1 LITIRQLILM
11 QATIIIG
18 TAALPTRSEAQWW
31 APRAPSDFEECA
43 ARADKDATS
52 KEARATLISQCE
64 TNFAGR
70 RKPGGGYTYYDF
82 MQDRHF
88 DIAGPNPTPEEQ
100 KRIDEQ
106 YTVYLDKERRS
117 IIAAAFS
124 EKQKQQELES
134 LQRSTTAPATATVPT
149 PVPRPRLKPSVC
161 QENSFSC
168 GWSRLSSSVDTLA
181 KTLLGPP
188 ASAAKKSAR
197 SREQLAQSRN

>member
-1 LITIRQLILM
+1 V
-11 QATIIIG
+11 
-18 TAALPTRSEAQWW
+18 EH
-31 APRAPSDFEECA
+31 
-43 ARADKDATS
+43 ADKNAAS
-52 KEARATLISQCE
+52 KEARASSITQCE
-64 TNFAGR
+64 AKFAGR

-106 YTVYLDKERRS
+106 YTVYLDNQRRT

-134 LQRSTTAPATATVPT
+134 QQRSSIATPPPTPTVPT

-168 GWSRLSSSVDTLA
+168 GWSRLSSSVDSLT
-181 KTLLGPP
+181 KGLLGPP
-188 ASAAKKSAR
+188 PPPPPAKKPAR
-197 SREQLAQSRN
+197 SRDQLAQSPN